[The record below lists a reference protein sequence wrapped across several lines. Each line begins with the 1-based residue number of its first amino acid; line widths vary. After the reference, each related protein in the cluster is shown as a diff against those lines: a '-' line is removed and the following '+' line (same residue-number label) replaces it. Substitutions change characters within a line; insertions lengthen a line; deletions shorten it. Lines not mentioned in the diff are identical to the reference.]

1 MTEKFPQKIFQEILG
16 IIREG
21 KIKVIN
27 YQKQSKSF
35 ASHPLVHFTKA
46 DVLHEKE
53 KKILLS
59 TRLRALGKLF
69 YKLKIPAL
77 QQFNWGDFAIK
88 TN

>member
-53 KKILLS
+53 KKNIVEH
-59 TRLRALGKLF
+59 A
-69 YKLKIPAL
+69 PASIRETFL
-77 QQFNWGDFAIK
+77 QA
-88 TN
+88 